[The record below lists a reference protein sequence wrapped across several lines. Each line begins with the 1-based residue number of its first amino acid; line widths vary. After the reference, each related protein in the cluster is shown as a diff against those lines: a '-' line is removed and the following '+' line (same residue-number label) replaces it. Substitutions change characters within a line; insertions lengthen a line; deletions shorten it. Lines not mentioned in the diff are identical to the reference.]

1 MNQAVTDLA
10 GIGHGGFVTV
20 SCVNP
25 VTGDLGDGVTCESA
39 DRLRDL
45 GFREGIR
52 VRVISRSDPMICQVG
67 GCRIGLCRSLAKCV
81 MVSD

>member
-1 MNQAVTDLA
+1 MERVHLDLA
-10 GIGHGGFVTV
+10 GVGHGGFVTV
-20 SCVNP
+20 ACVNP
-25 VTGDLGDGVTCESA
+25 VSCGAASDSSCESA

-67 GCRIGLCRSLAKCV
+67 NCRVGLCRTLAKCV
-81 MVSD
+81 MVCD